1 MLTCSCNSK
10 CSKSI
15 EMRISMNLHSVL
27 TTYAWISTTLW
38 SEIFSTLEKDLEMRI
53 ITFVLN
59 SIFRNVSKCCATRSP
74 KRQASRSCCPFYNIY
89 FSFETTPMSSQ
100 FHLSPADRIR
110 SRVLFFPFLFCH
122 SAGFRTTNWSKSVLL
137 KSFYIKADAIR
148 ISPPPSDFKLT
159 SNRWSTSFLVR
170 INFWQMFVSK
180 VGC

>member
-27 TTYAWISTTLW
+27 TTYAWILTTLW
-38 SEIFSTLEKDLEMRI
+38 SEISITLEKELELRI
-53 ITFVLN
+53 ITFFKKF
-59 SIFRNVSKCCATRSP
+59 FRNVSKCYATRSQ
-74 KRQASRSCCPFYNIY
+74 KRQASRFCCPFYNIY

-110 SRVLFFPFLFCH
+110 SRVLFLTSFGQ
-122 SAGFRTTNWSKSVLL
+122 STGFRTTNLSKSVLL

-148 ISPPPSDFKLT
+148 ISPQPRDFKST
-159 SNRWSTSFLVR
+159 SNL
-170 INFWQMFVSK
+170 
-180 VGC
+180 